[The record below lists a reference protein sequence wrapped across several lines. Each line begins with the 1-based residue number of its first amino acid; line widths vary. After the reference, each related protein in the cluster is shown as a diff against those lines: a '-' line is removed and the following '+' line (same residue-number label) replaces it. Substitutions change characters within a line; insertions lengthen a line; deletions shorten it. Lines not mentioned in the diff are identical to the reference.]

1 MSFRRHALAGLL
13 LFLQLSSTAT
23 ALPLPTSTLAIHAA
37 STPSPLAGGYAPAR
51 AYPAAPAL
59 ALPPTHV
66 EGGVAP
72 ASAGRASNGRDSAN
86 RAFVEEMASEGAG
99 GWWLGEPERHVAA
112 LRIVVAVLVLLC
124 MVEVAGDVVDAC
136 RRARKWLAARFEA
149 EKAARGS
156 ARWSTRGAIRLR
168 GDELAWWQTEGGSPL
183 ESIPEEEEEDEKK
196 TFVVISVTEVDADE
210 DVDLES
216 GTAAV
221 LSEKSAA
228 SA

>member
-13 LFLQLSSTAT
+13 LFLHLSSTAVS

-37 STPSPLAGGYAPAR
+37 PTPSPLAGGYAPAR

-86 RAFVEEMASEGAG
+86 RAFVEEMAASGGAG

-124 MVEVAGDVVDAC
+124 MVEVSGDVIDA
-136 RRARKWLAARFEA
+136 
-149 EKAARGS
+149 
-156 ARWSTRGAIRLR
+156 
-168 GDELAWWQTEGGSPL
+168 
-183 ESIPEEEEEDEKK
+183 
-196 TFVVISVTEVDADE
+196 
-210 DVDLES
+210 
-216 GTAAV
+216 
-221 LSEKSAA
+221 
-228 SA
+228 